1 MQQKYEISFHY
12 GQSLAT
18 TSLNI
23 FILDVNFDKSTIR
36 LLFLLI
42 SSIFTKFSENQ
53 KSKFC
58 HQSINCLNFK
68 FLYVWL
74 RESYNVQQ

>member
-1 MQQKYEISFHY
+1 MQQKYEIIFHY
-12 GQSLAT
+12 EQSLAT

-23 FILDVNFDKSTIR
+23 FILDVNFDKSIIR

-42 SSIFTKFSENQ
+42 SFILTKFSENQ

-58 HQSINCLNFK
+58 HQSINFFK
-68 FLYVWL
+68 FLYVRL